1 MHPGVA
7 KDALVQVSDAL
18 CFQVLRL
25 GLQHF
30 SPATGPEEGQASRGG
45 PPRAVP
51 KQEAGRELG
60 TEAWQAPGTQLEYLE
75 GGAYLST
82 GRGFGHRE
90 GPEERRPA

>member
-30 SPATGPEEGQASRGG
+30 SPPQDLRRGRRHGAGLQGRYPSRRQGENWELKPGKPRGLSLNTLREE
-45 PPRAVP
+45 
-51 KQEAGRELG
+51 L
-60 TEAWQAPGTQLEYLE
+60 T
-75 GGAYLST
+75 
-82 GRGFGHRE
+82 
-90 GPEERRPA
+90 